1 MEAERRCLK
10 CGKMFLSMWKGN
22 RICQKCKGS
31 SANTMAPSMPA
42 GAREKL
48 VKKVRKHGHRDSWRE
63 NPMLPEKAK

>member
-1 MEAERRCLK
+1 
-10 CGKMFLSMWKGN
+10 
-22 RICQKCKGS
+22 
-31 SANTMAPSMPA
+31 MPA